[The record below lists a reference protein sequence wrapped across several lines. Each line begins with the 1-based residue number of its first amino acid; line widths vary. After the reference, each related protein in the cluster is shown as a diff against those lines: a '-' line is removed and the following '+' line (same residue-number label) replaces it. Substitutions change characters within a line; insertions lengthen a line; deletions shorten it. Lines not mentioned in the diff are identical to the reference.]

1 MIIVNNYKIRSHLT
15 LMIFTI
21 LLFSSVR
28 AQNSGDPYYLRAS
41 VGAGY
46 GRFITDMNLNGLN
59 KNGFASTI
67 RVMWQPEHLL
77 RIGIESGYYFL
88 YNYEENITDPDFGE
102 TDVKGSLAAV
112 PIIIDFAM
120 QIAPLFEIYLG
131 IGPTLLI
138 TSFDSYGHETSSTQI
153 STSYLIA
160 ITYAYPISDRS
171 FLSAEV
177 KGHHIN
183 KIEDSTLSFQLS
195 YTYRLLEW

>member
-1 MIIVNNYKIRSHLT
+1 MLRVDNYKICSHLA
-15 LMIFTI
+15 LMLFTI

-77 RIGIESGYYFL
+77 RIGIESGYNFL
-88 YNYEENITDPDFGE
+88 YNYEENITNPDFGA